1 MFQSLFSDFRLMS
14 HQNRLAQP
22 DVLGERVSTVQV
34 LTVTRTIDE
43 GYAPDMTHQ
52 QKIVRAL
59 LDKHA
64 QKASESEYDRS
75 VAISAISASREIIQA
90 VPTDL
95 NGKEYAACVLSEL
108 EKLLAGYHD
117 PDGEYTSGKGVIG
130 ALLDDLQCAL

>member
-1 MFQSLFSDFRLMS
+1 MQDRS
-14 HQNRLAQP
+14 
-22 DVLGERVSTVQV
+22 
-34 LTVTRTIDE
+34 VTRTVDE
-43 GYAPDMTHQ
+43 GYATDMTHQ
-52 QKIVRAL
+52 QEIVRAL

-75 VAISAISASREIIQA
+75 VAISAISASRDIIQA

-95 NGKEYAACVLSEL
+95 NGEKYAACLLSEL

-130 ALLDDLQCAL
+130 ALLNDLQCASRGSPG